1 MNRNAGKLPMNAR
14 GGTKTTWTFRRR
26 RHPKAF
32 FGRTRRFF
40 LRRRLWTLDIGHRS
54 RRAADILIA
63 GLGLVMVLPILIFVA
78 CAIKG
83 TSKGPVLFSQRRVG
97 RHGRDFKI
105 WKLRTMYVDAEAR
118 RSALVSTTNEIRFK
132 MRNDPRITPVGRLL
146 RRFSVDELPQ
156 LWNVFIGD
164 MTLIGPRPALC
175 SEVDQ
180 YDAIALR
187 RLEVQQGLT
196 CLWQVNGRSELSF
209 EDQVRLDIE
218 YIDRTSA
225 IDDLRVLART
235 IPAVLGGRGAY

>member
-1 MNRNAGKLPMNAR
+1 MNAPVKTNTTGSFRRGRQSGKLS
-14 GGTKTTWTFRRR
+14 
-26 RHPKAF
+26 
-32 FGRTRRFF
+32 GRTRRFF
-40 LRRRLWTLDIGHRS
+40 LRRRLWALDIGHHL
-54 RRAADILIA
+54 RRAVDILIA
-63 GLGLVMVLPILIFVA
+63 GFGLFVAMPIFMVAA
-78 CAIKG
+78 CAIRF
-83 TSKGPVLFSQRRVG
+83 TSKGPVFFSQPRVG
-97 RHGRDFKI
+97 RHGRDFRI
-105 WKLRTMYVDAEAR
+105 WKLRTMYADAEEQRA
-118 RSALVSTTNEIRFK
+118 ALLSNTREIRFK
-132 MRNDPRITPVGRLL
+132 MRNDPRITAVGRWL
-146 RRFSVDELPQ
+146 RRFSIDELPQ

-175 SEVDQ
+175 SEVTR

-209 EDQVRLDIE
+209 DDQVRLDIE